1 MGDSSTVISIGAA
14 CFGIVV
20 GYVVYRSL
28 ARSGPTSSVSDIA
41 AVIGAIGGGVV
52 TTVFDPTESDAFGYY
67 SIGLLA
73 GMVLYPIVATIF
85 GKKVERLTGGEVLL
99 GGDPRPER
107 VD

>member
-1 MGDSSTVISIGAA
+1 MSTTVVSVGAF

-52 TTVFDPTESDAFGYY
+52 TTLFDPAESDSFGWY
-67 SIGLLA
+67 SIGLVA
-73 GMVLYPIVATIF
+73 GMAAYLIVVLTLGRKASDSSN
-85 GKKVERLTGGEVLL
+85 GSVLL
-99 GGDPRPER
+99 GSDPEPQ
-107 VD
+107 